1 MGLGL
6 HVGGPTTQFLSY
18 SDFRGQA
25 WRVNEA
31 ARIQNSGFDEADMMV
46 GGLVHGNL
54 RAHSPSATPQEIRP
68 Y

>member
-18 SDFRGQA
+18 RDFRGQA

-46 GGLVHGNL
+46 GGFG
-54 RAHSPSATPQEIRP
+54 SWKSKGPTPLMP
-68 Y
+68 PPKN

>member
-46 GGLVHGNL
+46 GGLVHGKSKGPL
-54 RAHSPSATPQEIRP
+54 P
-68 Y
+68 